1 LRSLVRAP
9 GPLVIDAAKPAHGA
23 RPVGPLVW
31 RDERVGWP
39 HADAS
44 SFERAGGI
52 RWHIQRMGSGPAVL
66 LVHGTGA
73 SLHSWRLIAP
83 LLAARFTVVS
93 VDLPGHGFTEQPK
106 RRALS
111 LPVMADAIAEL
122 VETLGIRPLLLV
134 GHSAGAAIVIRSCV
148 DHGLSAEGVISINGA
163 LRPFRG
169 AAGFLYPSLAKLM
182 FLNPWTPNIIAR
194 SATDRERVER
204 LIHGT
209 GSNIDE
215 PGVDLYARLMTSPV
229 HVASALGMVAHWDLS
244 ALDRALP
251 RLAHPL
257 LLVTGQRDRAVPPE
271 DAEYARQLAP
281 RARVSEVSGVGH
293 LAHEEAPETVAD
305 LIFDF
310 AGKLAGNPAN
320 EGPESA
326 PAACSG
332 DR

>member
-1 LRSLVRAP
+1 VLPRA
-9 GPLVIDAAKPAHGA
+9 
-23 RPVGPLVW
+23 R
-31 RDERVGWP
+31 
-39 HADAS
+39 
-44 SFERAGGI
+44 GG
-52 RWHIQRMGSGPAVL
+52 
-66 LVHGTGA
+66 
-73 SLHSWRLIAP
+73 HS
-83 LLAARFTVVS
+83 AARGADQKALLDQKRFDHVFYGAAFLGKRCGQALDTHRAAVEML
-93 VDLPGHGFTEQPK
+93 DKNRQQP
-106 RRALS
+106 
-111 LPVMADAIAEL
+111 PIEL

-326 PAACSG
+326 PVACSG